1 MEELKIN
8 KATVID
14 CFKNA
19 SDETK
24 DALKHLF
31 GEKVFE
37 FDYTSIR
44 TFEDA
49 CRKRGISSVVPGVTT
64 RDDYDK
70 KAMLSSLALYQLLII
85 QDAINDGQPLDEDGD
100 AWYPY
105 WILYSKEEI
114 TEMGE
119 DKRKA
124 NGIVLPSCV
133 SASTSELAG
142 VRGANAVN
150 RGAST
155 YTLFG
160 FPLCFGSKE
169 KALYAGKQFESLYL
183 QYYGLKLQEGEK

>member
-1 MEELKIN
+1 MEELKIS

-14 CFKNA
+14 CFNNA
-19 SDETK
+19 SEDTK

-37 FDYTSIR
+37 FDYTSIK

-49 CRKRGISSVVPGVTT
+49 CKKKGIGTTGIQVHGVW
-64 RDDYDK
+64 DK
-70 KAMLSSLALYQLLII
+70 KAYLQASAMYKLMII

-105 WILYSKEEI
+105 WVLYSKEEI
-114 TEMGE
+114 AEMGE

-124 NGIVLPSCV
+124 NGIRLLSCV
-133 SASTSELAG
+133 SAYHSELAG
-142 VRGANAVN
+142 VRGAHASS
-150 RGAST
+150 RGADT
-155 YTLFG
+155 GTNYG
-160 FPLCFGSKE
+160 FPLCFGSEE

-183 QYYGLKLQEGEK
+183 QYYGLKLQEGEE

>member
-1 MEELKIN
+1 M
-8 KATVID
+8 ID
-14 CFKNA
+14 CFNNA
-19 SDETK
+19 SEETK

-37 FDYTSIR
+37 FDYTSIK

-49 CRKRGISSVVPGVTT
+49 CNRVGLDTNVLAVVT
-64 RDDYDK
+64 RNHDGLAY
-70 KAMLSSLALYQLLII
+70 AQANALYKLMVI
-85 QDAINDGQPLDEDGD
+85 QNAINDGQPLDEDGD
-100 AWYPY
+100 GWYPY
-105 WILYSKEEI
+105 WVLYSKEEI
-114 TEMGE
+114 AEMGE

-124 NGIVLPSCV
+124 NGIKLLSCV
-133 SASTSELAG
+133 GANHADYAG
-142 VRGANAVN
+142 SRGAYAYG

-155 YTLFG
+155 NTGCG

>member
-1 MEELKIN
+1 MDELKIN

-14 CFKNA
+14 CFNNA
-19 SDETK
+19 SEETK

-37 FDYTSIR
+37 FDYTSIE

-49 CRKRGISSVVPGVTT
+49 CKRRGISSVIPGVST

-70 KAMLSSLALYQLLII
+70 QAMLSSLALYQLLII
-85 QDAINDGQPLDEDGD
+85 QDAINDGKPLDEDGD

-105 WILYSKEEI
+105 WVLYSKEEI
-114 TEMGE
+114 AEMGE

-124 NGIVLPSCV
+124 NGIKLLSCV
-133 SASTSELAG
+133 SAIYSEHAG
-142 VRGANAVN
+142 VRGAAASN

-155 YTLFG
+155 STNYG

>member
-85 QDAINDGQPLDEDGD
+85 QDAINDGKPLDEDGD

-114 TEMGE
+114 AEMGE

-124 NGIVLPSCV
+124 NGIVLLSCV
-133 SASTSELAG
+133 SADDSEAAG
-142 VRGANAVN
+142 VRGASAHG
-150 RGAST
+150 RGANT
-155 YTLFG
+155 NTAFG

>member
-1 MEELKIN
+1 MDELKIN

-14 CFKNA
+14 CFNNA
-19 SDETK
+19 SEETK

-37 FDYTSIR
+37 FDYTSIE

-49 CRKRGISSVVPGVTT
+49 CKRRGISSVIPGVST

-70 KAMLSSLALYQLLII
+70 QAMLSSLALYQLLII
-85 QDAINDGQPLDEDGD
+85 QDAINDGKPLDEDGD

-105 WILYSKEEI
+105 WVLYSKEEI
-114 TEMGE
+114 AEMGE

-124 NGIVLPSCV
+124 NGIKLLSCV
-133 SASTSELAG
+133 SAYSSESAG
-142 VRGANAVN
+142 VRGAYANS
-150 RGAST
+150 RGAVTNTNS
-155 YTLFG
+155 G

>member
-8 KATVID
+8 KATLIS
-14 CFKNA
+14 CFNNA
-19 SDETK
+19 SEETK

-49 CRKRGISSVVPGVTT
+49 CKKKGVGITGIQAHGVW
-64 RDDYDK
+64 DK
-70 KAMLSSLALYQLLII
+70 KAYLQASAMYKLMII
-85 QDAINDGQPLDEDGD
+85 QDAINDGQPVDEDGD

-105 WILYSKEEI
+105 WVLYSKEEI
-114 TEMGE
+114 EEMGE

-124 NGIVLPSCV
+124 NGIKLLSCGGANN
-133 SASTSELAG
+133 SDSAG
-142 VRGANAVN
+142 VRGASASN
-150 RGAST
+150 RGAG
-155 YTLFG
+155 TLTNCG

>member
-1 MEELKIN
+1 MDELKIN

-14 CFKNA
+14 CFNNA
-19 SDETK
+19 SEETK

-37 FDYTSIR
+37 FDYTSIE

-49 CRKRGISSVVPGVTT
+49 CKRRGISSVIPGVST

-70 KAMLSSLALYQLLII
+70 QAMLSSLALYQLLII
-85 QDAINDGQPLDEDGD
+85 QDAINDGKPLDEDGD

-105 WILYSKEEI
+105 WVLYSKEEI
-114 TEMGE
+114 AEMGE

-124 NGIVLPSCV
+124 NGIKLLSCV
-133 SASTSELAG
+133 SATYSELAG
-142 VRGANAVN
+142 VRGASASY

-155 YTLFG
+155 STYFG